1 MDQSPKA
8 LARRHAILR
17 YFEVIKGETEF
28 LRHQVLSGSR
38 TEPLAEKIKSP
49 AKE

>member
-8 LARRHAILR
+8 LARRHAISR
-17 YFEVIKGETEF
+17 YFEVIKGETDF
-28 LRHQVLSGSR
+28 LRHQVLLDSR
-38 TEPLAEKIKSP
+38 TESLAEKSKSP